1 MSYDYIQM
9 NGFRLS
15 RVPLNPVYDI
25 STFSPNLTRGRKK
38 VAHRWC
44 ARIYSSRSS
53 VHYGLR
59 MLKRIGM
66 TTMMCYIHNRK
77 VPYGHFGFKYN
88 TPHGTITTVYTVYER
103 LTARTSVYYI

>member
-38 VAHRWC
+38 VAHR
-44 ARIYSSRSS
+44 
-53 VHYGLR
+53 
-59 MLKRIGM
+59 
-66 TTMMCYIHNRK
+66 
-77 VPYGHFGFKYN
+77 
-88 TPHGTITTVYTVYER
+88 
-103 LTARTSVYYI
+103 